1 MLKSNQVLVANSALL
16 LGLLT
21 FQVLQV
27 QSTANSQPVSEPL
40 CYQQDS
46 NGRLADLSK
55 LCNRN
60 NQIPP
65 AVQLA
70 NLSKAAIEAENKALV
85 SEDSEVQ
92 ARLREDGL
100 RYTDFQTEL
109 KINNTQIQGNQ
120 AIVDATEHTKIGLD
134 SGGDPLTPKYTEYY
148 QDRRLGFNLENG
160 QWKLISN
167 EVVNAPKSQKLP
179 PGLPLIDSSLKST
192 SKDEEQQE
200 NTLLADAGAKLKSS
214 SSLKQTSNFLNLPNE
229 LKKFNFAPQLIAH
242 ATLNRQ
248 AIVNYAYKYWKNY
261 NPAYRRFK
269 DNDCTNFVSQAV
281 RAGGWRDVSGSSTS
295 SSAWW
300 YNSSTQSQ
308 TWTVAHSWYFFTK
321 DRPRASLVTI
331 KNNSD
336 ARKLEPGDILQADW
350 TGNGVIDHAMIVT
363 ARDSKT
369 IYLTFHS
376 IDTKDMSWTALD
388 AKYKPKGVKYYGW
401 RLNSSIK

>member
-1 MLKSNQVLVANSALL
+1 MLKLNQMLVTNSALL

-27 QSTANSQPVSEPL
+27 QSIANSQLVSEPL
-40 CYQQDS
+40 CYHRDS
-46 NGRLADLSK
+46 NGRLTNLSK
-55 LCNRN
+55 LCKRN
-60 NQIPP
+60 NQISPT
-65 AVQLA
+65 VQLA

-85 SEDSEVQ
+85 SQDSEVQ

-120 AIVDATEHTKIGLD
+120 AIVDAIEHTKIGLD

-160 QWKLISN
+160 QWKLTSN
-167 EVVNAPKSQKLP
+167 EVVNAPASQKLP
-179 PGLPLIDSSLKST
+179 PGLPLIDSSLEST
-192 SKDEEQQE
+192 LQDDNQPE
-200 NTLLADAGAKLKSS
+200 NTLLADAGSKLKSL

-229 LKKFNFAPQLIAH
+229 LKRFNFAPQLIAN

-248 AIVNYAYKYWKNY
+248 SIVNYANQYWSSKNY
-261 NPAYRRFK
+261 NPNYRRFNN
-269 DNDCTNFVSQAV
+269 NDCTNFVSQAV

-308 TWTVAHSWYFFTK
+308 TWTVAHSWYLFTRN
-321 DRPRASLVTI
+321 RPRATLV
-331 KNNSD
+331 KNVLD
-336 ARKLEPGDILQADW
+336 LQPGDILQADW
-350 TGNGVIDHAMIVT
+350 TSDGIIDHAMVVT
-363 ARDSKT
+363 AKDSSM
-369 IYLTFHS
+369 IYLTYHS
-376 IDTKDMSWTALD
+376 NDTNNKAWAAINAAYPNET
-388 AKYKPKGVKYYGW
+388 YYRW
-401 RLNSSIK
+401 RLNSSIR